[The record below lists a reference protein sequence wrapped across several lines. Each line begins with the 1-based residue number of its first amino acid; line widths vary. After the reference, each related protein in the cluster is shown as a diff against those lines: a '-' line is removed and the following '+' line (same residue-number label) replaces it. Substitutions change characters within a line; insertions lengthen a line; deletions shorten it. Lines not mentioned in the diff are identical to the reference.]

1 MNWLHFMVSLGALV
15 LLVLV
20 TITVLDVI
28 LSEFENK
35 YKGVVMLV
43 VLLVLS
49 DLVRVVGMW
58 FVTVVFG

>member
-58 FVTVVFG
+58 FVTVLFG

>member
-20 TITVLDVI
+20 AITVIDLI

-35 YKGVVMLV
+35 YKGVVVLV
-43 VLLVLS
+43 GFLALS
-49 DLVRVVGMW
+49 DLIRVVGMW

>member
-1 MNWLHFMVSLGALV
+1 MNWLHFMVSLGALI

-43 VLLVLS
+43 VVLVLS

>member
-49 DLVRVVGMW
+49 DLVRVIGMW

>member
-20 TITVLDVI
+20 AITVLDVI

>member
-20 TITVLDVI
+20 AITGLDSI

>member
-20 TITVLDVI
+20 IITVLDSI

-35 YKGVVMLV
+35 YKGVVVLV
-43 VLLVLS
+43 GLLVLS
-49 DLVRVVGMW
+49 DLIRIVGMW
-58 FVTVVFG
+58 FVTLVFG